1 MSVEPSWQ
9 LAVAL
14 VLLTLV
20 ATAASV
26 IAKLHLTK
34 AIWIAVIR
42 AALQLAVVSL
52 IITAAVQV
60 LWGSALF
67 VALMFVVATWT
78 TAKRCEIPIRKRGW
92 VALAMACGIT
102 PVLLIIF
109 GSGTMPLN
117 GISLLP
123 TAGIIIGN
131 TMSGH
136 TLMARRAFAELRA
149 NIGTYEAGLAIGLQ
163 RHEVIPEII
172 GRVRAD
178 AIVPQLDSTRTVGLV
193 TLPGAFIG
201 VLLGGGSPLQAG
213 AAQLLVLV
221 GILAANFVTV
231 SVTAALIGRAKELPT
246 DLAERLRP

>member
-26 IAKLHLTK
+26 IAKLHLTRS
-34 AIWIAVIR
+34 IWVAAIR
-42 AALQLAVVSL
+42 AAVQLTAVSL

-60 LWGSALF
+60 LWGSIAFVLF
-67 VALMFVVATWT
+67 MFVVATWT
-78 TAKRCEIPIRKRGW
+78 TGSRCEIPIRSRGW
-92 VALAMACGIT
+92 VALAMAAGIV
-102 PVLLIIF
+102 PVLAVIF
-109 GSGTMPLN
+109 LSGTVPLD
-117 GISLLP
+117 GMSLLP
-123 TAGIIIGN
+123 IAGIIIGN
-131 TMSGH
+131 TMNGH
-136 TLMARRAFAELRA
+136 TLMARRAYAELRG
-149 NIGTYEAGLAIGLQ
+149 NIGTYEAGLAIGLE

-172 GRVRAD
+172 DRVRVD
-178 AIVPQLDSTRTVGLV
+178 ALIPQLDSTRTVGMV

-213 AAQLLVLV
+213 SAQLLVLL

-231 SVTAALIGRAKELPT
+231 SVTAAQISRAKELPT